1 MCIRD
6 SLYITLIIDPA
17 SRFDRST
24 FIAAPKALAF
34 LLGWKDN
41 INGVIAKIPPITL
54 VTLVATDKNFLLSNL
69 LIPI

>member
-1 MCIRD
+1 MIEP
-6 SLYITLIIDPA
+6 T
-17 SRFDRST
+17 SRLDKST

-34 LLGWKDN
+34 LLGWKDK

-69 LIPI
+69 LFRA